1 MIRSLRLE
9 NFKNFAKETL
19 HVGPF
24 TIIVGINAAGKSNIR
39 DAFRFLHGISRGYG
53 LAELIGGKYEDGIQI
68 WAPIRGRIG
77 DLFRSGNSSFRLDL
91 EFYLDEKITHYRI
104 RIGHGKRNTQ
114 EALFVMKESLHVG
127 NEIIYTSHPPSN
139 PSSSENSIL
148 WQDGEV
154 RIFLHMAKSGRQSK
168 YENKISVSASMPAL
182 TQILNSRNRNVTR
195 KHREQAAL
203 VCESLKLMR
212 FLELIP
218 HRMRLPAFPG
228 NRTLGDGG
236 ENLPTV
242 LEDICAKEH
251 TRVQFL
257 EWLRELTSMDI
268 HGFEFPRDP
277 SGLVHLIIRENNQ
290 QHVSALSTSDGTLRF
305 LALLAI
311 MLGDYPMHCFFFEGI
326 DNGIHPS
333 RLKLLLDLV
342 EGQTQER
349 GMQVI
354 TTTHSADLLA
364 TISDAT
370 FKSTSVV
377 ARPSRTSA
385 AIIRLISELPRASEL
400 RTSQGLGRLLAS
412 GWLEDALVFT
422 EALENDESD

>member
-24 TIIVGINAAGKSNIR
+24 TIVVGINAAGKSNLR
-39 DAFRFLHGISRGYG
+39 DAFRFLHGISRGYS
-53 LAELIGGKYEDGIQI
+53 LAEIIGGKHEDGTQI
-68 WAPIRGRIG
+68 WAPIRGNIG
-77 DLFRSGNSSFRLDL
+77 GLFRAEKSSFFLDL
-91 EFYLDEKITHYRI
+91 EFYLGEKITRYGI
-104 RIGHGKRNTQ
+104 RIGRGKGNAQ
-114 EALFVMKESLHVG
+114 DALFIMEESLQIGH
-127 NEIIYTSHPPSN
+127 EIIYTSR
-139 PSSSENSIL
+139 PSSDPISSRNNIL
-148 WQDGEV
+148 WQDREA
-154 RIFLHMAKSGRQSK
+154 RIFLHMANTGRQSK
-168 YENKISVSASMPAL
+168 YGNGIPVRTDTPAL
-182 TQILNSRNRNVTR
+182 TQIQNSKKKNVTR

-212 FLELIP
+212 FPELIP

-242 LEDICAKEH
+242 LEDICAREH
-251 TRVQFL
+251 TRVRFF
-257 EWLRELTSMDI
+257 EWLHKLTPMDI
-268 HGFEFPRDP
+268 HGLEFPRDP
-277 SGLVHLIIRENNQ
+277 SGMVHLIIRENNQ
-290 QHVSALSTSDGTLRF
+290 QRVSALSASDGTLRF

-333 RLKLLLDLV
+333 RLRLLLDLV
-342 EGQTQER
+342 ESQTQER

-354 TTTHSADLLA
+354 TTTHSADLLSA
-364 TISDAT
+364 IGDST

-377 ARPSRTSA
+377 ARPSRTSD
-385 AIIRLISELPRASEL
+385 AIIRLISDLPRASEL

-412 GWLEDALVFT
+412 GWMEDALVFT
-422 EALENDESD
+422 EALENDEAD